1 MGKNGGKIMTFVE
14 LFGRKSAQAKLLDF
28 LADHVG
34 TIYSWNEIKKNNPKI
49 KKTMM
54 NRLNK
59 AGLIVKGNAGTIY
72 YRINEAN
79 PLVREMLH
87 EDFERG
93 KKAAEKEA
101 KK

>member
-1 MGKNGGKIMTFVE
+1 MTFVE

-28 LADHVG
+28 LTDHVG
-34 TIYSWNEIKKNNPKI
+34 TIYSWKELKKNNPNI
-49 KKTMM
+49 KKTMV

-59 AGLIVKGNAGTIY
+59 AGFIVKGNAGTIY

-79 PLVREMLH
+79 PLVRAMLH
-87 EDFERG
+87 EDFEKG
-93 KKAAEKEA
+93 KRAAEQEA